1 MIVKDSG
8 VDRCRS
14 VVWAADPRMWGA
26 FVADSDSETTYVGEK
41 LGEHGIG
48 VVVEV
53 VAYSLWIKGI
63 GGKEGWVTGCDQGKA
78 RGGIG
83 ARAVVL
89 SGEGYSLWTE
99 GIRVKGWITWCDQ
112 GGVRR
117 GIGLWA
123 AVLFCGEE

>member
-48 VVVEV
+48 VVAEV

-63 GGKEGWVTGCDQGKA
+63 GGKEGWVTGWDQGKA
-78 RGGIG
+78 GVGLGG
-83 ARAVVL
+83 
-89 SGEGYSLWTE
+89 
-99 GIRVKGWITWCDQ
+99 
-112 GGVRR
+112 
-117 GIGLWA
+117 GLWCCPVVRERVRKGA
-123 AVLFCGEE
+123 GVTAGMRG

>member
-78 RGGIG
+78 RGGVG
-83 ARAVVL
+83 ARTVVL
-89 SGEGYSLWTE
+89 SCGEKGGGGDSGDEGY
-99 GIRVKGWITWCDQ
+99 
-112 GGVRR
+112 
-117 GIGLWA
+117 
-123 AVLFCGEE
+123 